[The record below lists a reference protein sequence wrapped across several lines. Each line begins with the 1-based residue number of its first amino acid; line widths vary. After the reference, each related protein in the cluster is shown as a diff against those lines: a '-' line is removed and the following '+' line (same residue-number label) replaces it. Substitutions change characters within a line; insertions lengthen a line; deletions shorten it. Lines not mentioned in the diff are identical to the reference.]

1 MSRYIILFDRNSL
14 VGVARK
20 TRRTG
25 WELTTDPLR
34 GHPMISR
41 NSPITADY
49 FRKSAALYY
58 SWDNGTGPGNYSHL
72 RILNGD
78 GRRGDLD
85 QLSSIS
91 ETVGI
96 NITNQGD
103 LQSSILLQPAA
114 TVLQIVWGSFS
125 DEPLSQWGDP
135 GGPLESIFLGSAFA
149 AWGENIVVKIEGD
162 NGAWVGRSNYA
173 GVSGVLRELFNEPY
187 WSNWQAYVLGGS
199 RLGDNDE
206 TEQDLE
212 GGVINRSGIP
222 GLFGEDMIDRPYLDH
237 NTSINLMSP
246 ENISTSATYGYY
258 SAFFDQLKNNANV
271 KEVYIPNFYLV
282 SSILS
287 TTDGYSYKTLYN
299 NYNQE
304 TAPVAPSGQSINKVK
319 QLLSDAIAPAHPNG
333 TDVLDTAA
341 ALTIN
346 NIQVSPQTPDS
357 LLSRFAR
364 KDFTDAA
371 SLVAVENANKHI
383 GLTAQ
388 MVKAREITQ
397 TSMVSEMN
405 VQDKVYPCS
414 INIQFSSPDARS
426 AEEPE
431 IVGSLNVDAPGMSE
445 TFYNFILYEV
455 MKANILNYENIS
467 SGESSTTQPTLGPD
481 PLNQAT
487 STWSWLYEEIPFS
500 AKIIDDT
507 DIRYKGID
515 WTGNG
520 PWADESPGNSAR
532 SGYSLRTIDFTNMFR
547 NIYQQQLSNYYGS
560 GSNYNGFVGQTTEHN
575 VVDGKGIIVGQR
587 YKALAPVEDW
597 ARWDATD
604 FHNAGFGAVDG
615 YGSHVDASSVHG
627 FYTDLAG
634 FTNEKMRSVYE
645 VLSHNYAPREPLVFK
660 IDKHEVLANGTV
672 VLEPIQSI
680 YIPKTGDVVNYKDT
694 QVFAGK
700 RYKYKFYSYNLVE
713 GNSYSYTNPQVYPM
727 IQEPYPSQLGHRL
740 GFYTDSKPG
749 GINVDSTWN
758 PLGSSNPPKNVYVG
772 KLLSYRLKQKDSALM
787 RILSNP
793 SSEYVY
799 WDPANRY
806 YVDVHA
812 FSSTVIGY
820 SAGAAEG
827 EMESQILARTFVDG
841 AGVQTPPLNLGPPG
855 TIDDGFAP
863 SGFVKDI
870 EDALNGPF
878 PGTPWKVRFFTAAG
892 SSPSVGDLGQG
903 RFVITRK
910 EALTNPEF
918 GTGLFD
924 ALGWSAEYE
933 ALGLCADNCAD
944 PESQGGGLIS
954 NYLELFGLASAYA
967 VGPVNPAAG
976 LHYKLMFETGPH
988 GSNPTIP
995 WNENE
1000 AQDPGTAKVTVK
1012 NRKSLKIVELQIGET
1027 NPVAVTDLPPQFP
1040 NVDIFPIRGVNN
1052 KIKILLNESN
1062 HTDSYAPII
1071 INASDEQ
1078 IFEDIRIAQGRDVG
1092 GALLFGSDDSK
1103 IHFEIYR
1110 IETEPTSY
1118 TDFSGHRIHNLDTV
1132 TPSGISI
1139 ESAST
1144 VDIIQP
1150 NTVYYYCFRAVDKN
1164 GYMSNP
1170 SPVLRVQM
1178 IDDNGR
1184 IYPIIEPYTV
1194 APKEIRKTEKSFK
1207 RYIEIDTSLEEKNIN
1222 LGSPPDLTSA
1232 GSLLFPPTVDM
1243 GNIIWDSETTFKVR
1257 IISKDT
1263 GRKLDLNIDFDI
1275 EPIPNPKLQGN

>member
-1 MSRYIILFDRNSL
+1 MSRFIILFDRNSL

-20 TRRTG
+20 SRRSG
-25 WELTTDPLR
+25 WELTTNPLR

-58 SWDNGTGPGNYSHL
+58 SWDDGSWPGNYSKL
-72 RILNGD
+72 RILNGA

-96 NITNQGD
+96 NITNHVALQDNLIYPPLYDAVADAWDSFD
-103 LQSSILLQPAA
+103 L
-114 TVLQIVWGSFS
+114 TEEYDWGSTN
-125 DEPLSQWGDP
+125 
-135 GGPLESIFLGSAFA
+135 GPLEEIFIGHSAVS
-149 AWGENIVVKIEGD
+149 WGEDIDVKIEGD
-162 NGAWVGRSNYA
+162 NDAWVARSNYA

-187 WSNWQAYVLGGS
+187 WSNWQAYVLGGN
-199 RLGDNDE
+199 RLNDNDE
-206 TEQDLE
+206 TEQNIE

-222 GLFGEDMIDRPYLDH
+222 GLFGSSMIDRPYLDH
-237 NTSINLMSP
+237 NTRINLMSP

-287 TTDGYSYKTLYN
+287 TADGYSYPTLYN
-299 NYNQE
+299 DYNLLAPLAPE
-304 TAPVAPSGQSINKVK
+304 LTATTVGQSVNKIK
-319 QLLSDAIAPAHPNG
+319 QLLSDAVAGPLPNA
-333 TDVLDTAA
+333 TDVLDTSE
-341 ALTIN
+341 ALTISD
-346 NIQVSPQTPDS
+346 IQVSPQSPNS

-364 KDFTDAA
+364 MDFTATG
-371 SLVAVENANKHI
+371 SLVAVENVNKHI

-388 MVKAREITQ
+388 MVKAQEITQ
-397 TSMVSEMN
+397 TSVVSNMN
-405 VQDKVYPCS
+405 VQDNIYPCS

-431 IVGSLNVDAPGMSE
+431 IVEYLDDDGNHLSE
-445 TFYNFILYEV
+445 TFYNFVLYEV
-455 MKANILNYENIS
+455 MKANILNYENIDSGHS
-467 SGESSTTQPTLGPD
+467 SDPQNLSQPTPGGMLPED
-481 PLNQAT
+481 Q
-487 STWSWLYEEIPFS
+487 LYEEIPFS
-500 AKIIDDT
+500 AKTHYDE
-507 DIRYKGID
+507 DIRYRGID

-520 PWADESPGNSAR
+520 PWANESPGNSAR
-532 SGYSLRTIDFTNMFR
+532 EEYKLRTIDFTNMFK
-547 NIYQQQLSNYYGS
+547 NVYQQQLSNFYGS
-560 GSNYNGFVGQTTEHN
+560 GSNYNGFVGQTTGYN
-575 VVDGKGIIVGQR
+575 VVGGKGIIVGQR
-587 YKALAPVEDW
+587 YKPVTPAASIYDPQW
-597 ARWDATD
+597 LRLTAQNIHDK
-604 FHNAGFGAVDG
+604 GFGRGAGMNHIHTDIATV
-615 YGSHVDASSVHG
+615 SE

-634 FTNEKMRSVYE
+634 FTNEKMRSVYDI
-645 VLSHNYAPREPLVFK
+645 LGHNYAFNEPLVFK
-660 IDKHEVLANGTV
+660 LDKHEVLANGDV
-672 VLEPIQSI
+672 VSTPIQSI
-680 YIPKTGDVVNYKDT
+680 YIPKTGDVVKYKDT

-713 GNSYSYTNPQVYPM
+713 GSSYSYTNPQVYPT
-727 IQEPYPSQLGHRL
+727 IQEPYPSQLGRRL
-740 GFYTDSKPG
+740 GFYTAQSPG
-749 GINVDSTWN
+749 GANAGRTWN
-758 PLGSSNPPKNVYVG
+758 ALGQEDLVKNVYVG
-772 KLLSYRLKQKDSALM
+772 KLLNFTSPEFSSMKYLDDSAADLYSD
-787 RILSNP
+787 L
-793 SSEYVY
+793 
-799 WDPANRY
+799 PASPY
-806 YVDVHA
+806 FVDVQRQEVGLGPVGVG
-812 FSSTVIGY
+812 T
-820 SAGAAEG
+820 SAAG
-827 EMESQILARTFVDG
+827 MESQRVF
-841 AGVQTPPLNLGPPG
+841 PPSWPSVGNPSYLGNTLIGQPPG
-855 TIDDGFAP
+855 GLIAA
-863 SGFVKDI
+863 V
-870 EDALNGPF
+870 ENALNGTT
-878 PGTPWKVRFFTAAG
+878 PGSPWKVRFFVDKEN
-892 SSPSVGDLGQG
+892 SNQG
-903 RFVITRK
+903 RFVIARTN
-910 EALTNPEF
+910 ALTNPEP
-918 GTGLFD
+918 GRGLFR
-924 ALGWSAEYE
+924 ALEWSAEYA
-933 ALGLCADNCAD
+933 ALGAQATRSD
-944 PESQGGGLIS
+944 PDSGLIN
-954 NYLELFGLASAYA
+954 NYLDLFGLG
-967 VGPVNPAAG
+967 GPQLGALDSTPTSQQPR
-976 LHYKLMFETGPH
+976 YELMFETGPH
-988 GSNPTIP
+988 GPNPTIP
-995 WNENE
+995 WDENE
-1000 AQDPGTAKVTVK
+1000 EQLRGTAKVTVQ

-1027 NPVAVTDLPPQFP
+1027 NPVAVADLPPQFP

-1078 IFEDIRIAQGRDVG
+1078 IFEDIRIAQGRDIG

-1194 APKEIRKTEKSFK
+1194 EPKEIRKTEKSFK